1 MSGSSTAERPAGRR
15 ASAGSNPAPA
25 IAANAAEENRMT
37 TIPIEIENVGPVA
50 EFEADLSPGVTV
62 LRGRHG
68 CGKTTILRTVQLGV
82 GGKPDRKPAKSD
94 GTPRGSA
101 TIAGKTLSIT
111 RVVRE
116 EGELTVDGL
125 GELSLNELQGPR
137 FDDPIVRDKRRINC
151 LVRLAGVPADPSLF
165 HECAG
170 GREPFDVLVGADA
183 VKSDDLVEMA
193 ARIKRRFEKHAQDHE
208 AKASTHGE
216 RHAAERQQAEG
227 VDVSA
232 PDDAVELGGAL
243 QDAIAARAKIVE
255 QVAAAGRA
263 ARLAGEARIRRDELP
278 EPRSIAALQINVE
291 NAVRECQDAIAAV
304 ELARA
309 ALSEAEK
316 RQTAAQYAKRFA
328 DETLSQALQE
338 NTIRDELDRTIAV
351 AADIDC
357 PSDADVFYAEKAVA
371 DAQAAIDRG
380 ARVRLAKQALTLA
393 EEQAQLAKQAEQAA
407 KSMRAAAAETG
418 SVLSNAIARIP
429 GCPLRVAY
437 DDDGNARLVTKT
449 DRSESEL
456 FDDLS
461 DGQRWRLSIE
471 IAAAHGKLLV
481 LDQAAWGELSD
492 GTRTQID
499 AMARER
505 GCYILTAQADDGELR
520 AQAWNAAE
528 AVAA

>member
-1 MSGSSTAERPAGRR
+1 MTA
-15 ASAGSNPAPA
+15 N
-25 IAANAAEENRMT
+25 

-137 FDDPIVRDKRRINC
+137 FDDPAVRDKRRINC

-170 GREPFDVLVGADA
+170 GREPFDVLVGAEA

-255 QVAAAGRA
+255 QVAAADRA
-263 ARLAGEARIRRDELP
+263 AIAVNEAQQRREKLP
-278 EPRSIAALQINVE
+278 PAPDIAKLEQVLEEKARAHV
-291 NAVRECQDAIAAV
+291 AAEHV
-304 ELARA
+304 TAQARA
-309 ALSEAEK
+309 ALRMAEEAEA
-316 RQTAAQYAKRFA
+316 TAHFA
-328 DETLSQALQE
+328 VNDAANEVSRARRELSVRA
-338 NTIRDELDRTIAV
+338 ELDRTIAE
-351 AADIDC
+351 AADIDR
-357 PSDADVFYAEKAVA
+357 PSEADVRAAERAVA
-371 DAQAAIDRG
+371 DAQAALNLG
-380 ARVRLAKQALTLA
+380 ARVRLAKQALTRA

-471 IAAAHGKLLV
+471 IAAAQGKLLV

-520 AQAWNAAE
+520 AQAWNAERE